1 MFKKKEI
8 TVDGNTIS
16 YHSYKEFKRGQIKDP
31 LTNEVYAA
39 TEYICSLLDVKC
51 PYLKVIDMP
60 MISHNPATGQDTV
73 IGAITYKPT
82 DCKKLD
88 NNLVVITSAGIN
100 NELFNGIL
108 AHEIRHIWQAK
119 YKPEILEKDAADFG
133 ESLMHPAEID
143 ADGFGIW
150 FMATTHNMN
159 LKKAASMLCPE
170 EKKHF
175 PKAFFYR
182 EDAAQQIAEQY
193 KNI

>member
-8 TVDGNTIS
+8 TVDGNTIK
-16 YHSYKEFKRGQIKDP
+16 YHSYNDFKRGRIKDP

-39 TEYICSLLDVKC
+39 TEYICSLLNVKC

-60 MISHNPATGQDTV
+60 MISHNTATGQDSMM
-73 IGAITYKPT
+73 GAITYKTT
-82 DCKKLD
+82 DCKDLD
-88 NNLVVITSAGIN
+88 NNLIVISIANLN

-119 YKPEILEKDAADFG
+119 YKPELIQKDAADFG

-143 ADGFGIW
+143 ADGFAIW
-150 FMATTHNMN
+150 FMSTMPNMN
-159 LKKAASMLCPE
+159 LKKAASLLCPE
-170 EKKHF
+170 EKRRY

-182 EDAAQQIAEQY
+182 EEAAKKIA
-193 KNI
+193 KNYE